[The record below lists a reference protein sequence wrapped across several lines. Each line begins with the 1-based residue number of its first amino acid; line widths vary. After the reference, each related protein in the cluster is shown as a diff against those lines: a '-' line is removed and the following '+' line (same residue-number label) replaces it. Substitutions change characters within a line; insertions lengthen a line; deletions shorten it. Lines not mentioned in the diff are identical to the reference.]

1 MFFLKT
7 YFFYVFCFTY
17 WLLCSFFCVCHS
29 VCLFFTWWSKSILA
43 ISAILSR
50 PKHCS
55 DLLSETILKLW
66 VFMFQ
71 WDLQLLNHIPRLVNF
86 VIFNNILF
94 LFQNYDQINEWIL
107 SLKSGKFIVENSKN
121 YLDYTVCTLNVRH
134 DIFTITGLLLSAN
147 YLETRRSFL
156 LLAQVKSTFALEEKK
171 NCVKGTWKLS
181 ALTQQ

>member
-1 MFFLKT
+1 MSFALH
-7 YFFYVFCFTY
+7 TY
-17 WLLCSFFCVCHS
+17 WLLCIFFVCHS

-107 SLKSGKFIVENSKN
+107 LLKSRKFIIENSKN
-121 YLDYTVCTLNVRH
+121 YLDYTVCTLMPYPCSH
-134 DIFTITGLLLSAN
+134 FYFDINFGDRLYSKEKRPGSPLL
-147 YLETRRSFL
+147 F
-156 LLAQVKSTFALEEKK
+156 
-171 NCVKGTWKLS
+171 WI
-181 ALTQQ
+181 

>member
-1 MFFLKT
+1 MFFLKNVFLLCLLLYILT
-7 YFFYVFCFTY
+7 GFYVG
-17 WLLCSFFCVCHS
+17 FFLCHS

-86 VIFNNILF
+86 VVFNTILF
-94 LFQNYDQINEWIL
+94 VFQNYDQVNEWIL
-107 SLKSGKFIVENSKN
+107 SLKSGKFIIENSKN

-134 DIFTITGLLLSAN
+134 DIFTITGLLHTVI
-147 YLETRRSFL
+147 LEYFNII
-156 LLAQVKSTFALEEKK
+156 E
-171 NCVKGTWKLS
+171 
-181 ALTQQ
+181 